1 MAQHHLTRLLNDS
14 AWPYTTQYHLP
25 RLSSIL
31 HHSASSHATQHHL
44 TRLGIISSDSASS
57 DPTTQHHLTWLSS
70 ILQVSTVVAAF
81 VKQHRYFK
89 WQTAEILCDLRQ
101 KSLSTNTRLK
111 TNKQNNRLLIVSMAR
126 PCHKIWS
133 KDVARAEVFTIIMTI
148 FYFLFLNPIKKK
160 INKKNQQLQVDCFK
174 NSPLSWSR
182 FCKWEIRM

>member
-1 MAQHHLTRLLNDS
+1 MAGMHHFTHSASAYMTQQHLTRFSIIVHGSASSYQIVTWLSMTLHDS
-14 AWPYTTQYHLP
+14 VSSSPTQQHLTP
-25 RLSSIL
+25 LSIISCD
-31 HHSASSHATQHHL
+31 SASSHPTRHHFIWPYDPASFDMTQHH
-44 TRLGIISSDSASS
+44 R
-57 DPTTQHHLTWLSS
+57 TWLSS

-148 FYFLFLNPIKKK
+148 FLLKKK
-160 INKKNQQLQVDCFK
+160 KKKNQ
-174 NSPLSWSR
+174 
-182 FCKWEIRM
+182 